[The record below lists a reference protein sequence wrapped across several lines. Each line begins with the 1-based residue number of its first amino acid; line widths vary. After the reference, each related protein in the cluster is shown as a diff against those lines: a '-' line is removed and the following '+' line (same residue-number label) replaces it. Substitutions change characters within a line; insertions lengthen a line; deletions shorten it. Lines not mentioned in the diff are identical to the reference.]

1 MFAAWKKG
9 TPAHRRYIIRT
20 MAFSVPYVAICISM
34 MTTDAFDEVVGT
46 PAAWVLAAVLSA
58 PVIGQIWATLALM
71 RESDEF
77 VRGVTAKQF
86 IVAAGLAMAV
96 ATFWGFGESFAGAP
110 HIQTWLIVPLFW
122 AMYGLVSPFIR
133 SSR

>member
-1 MFAAWKKG
+1 MFAAWKDG